1 MALSISPEEVVDD
14 RVAVDLVERA
24 VDVRGGGCGGL
35 GRLLEAAGLPL
46 GLRLPGRGQQ
56 RVAGGA
62 LDPHYDGAGLRLNDK
77 IMSGIEFV

>member
-24 VDVRGGGCGGL
+24 VDVRGGGCSGL

-62 LDPHYDGAGLRLNDK
+62 LDPHYDGAGLRLNDQ
-77 IMSGIEFV
+77 IRNRI